1 MTRATSL
8 EGKNCKVSLG
18 SSKILGMGNWTMSG
32 VTTDQIE
39 DSEFEDEWKQFKL
52 GLKDGGTATFNGQYD
67 KTDSTGQ
74 DALRTANENDT
85 ELTDLRFYVDATSY
99 WVPTTTNPA
108 SYVKIIS
115 WDISADKNGLVQCSF
130 TAKVSG
136 KLELL

>member
-8 EGKNCKVSLG
+8 EGKNCKVSIG

-108 SYVKIIS
+108 SYCKIIS
-115 WDISADKNGLVQCSF
+115 WDISSDKNGLVQASF
-130 TAKVSG
+130 TAKISG

>member
-67 KTDSTGQ
+67 KTDSNGQ

-99 WVPTTTNPA
+99 WVPTTTNPT
-108 SYVKIIS
+108 SHCKIIS
-115 WDISADKNGLVQCSF
+115 WDVSSDKNGLVQASF
-130 TAKVSG
+130 AAKISG
-136 KLELL
+136 KLHLV